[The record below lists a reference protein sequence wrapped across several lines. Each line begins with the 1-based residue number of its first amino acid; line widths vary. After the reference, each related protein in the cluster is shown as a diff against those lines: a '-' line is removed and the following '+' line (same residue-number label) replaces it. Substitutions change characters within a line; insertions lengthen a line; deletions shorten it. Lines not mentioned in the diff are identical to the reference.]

1 MDGFLPRQG
10 PYWLILDDEMT
21 ENTLR
26 DTIANENALAY
37 YGWPLG
43 DPLDAEQTAKCYAHA
58 DRILALAAER
68 GPVMPETP
76 SDAVAESAVQAIAS
90 AITTGVHSGH
100 ASFYAIRASLLDE
113 QNPAGAGGEI
123 TQQENG
129 R

>member
-1 MDGFLPRQG
+1 MSDLRGKIADIVRDEVTCDPTGHVHMDHAR
-10 PYWLILDDEMT
+10 I
-21 ENTLR
+21 
-26 DTIANENALAY
+26 
-37 YGWPLG
+37 
-43 DPLDAEQTAKCYAHA
+43 A
-58 DRILALAAER
+58 DRILALVSER

-100 ASFYAIRASLLDE
+100 ASFYAIRAALLDE